1 LFAGFETHGKGQLDG
16 VGARLVNVELGRL
29 GRSSWWGSFVAE
41 MVQDAAGSVMKAMIF
56 IFSPHLGQVKGSMS

>member
-1 LFAGFETHGKGQLDG
+1 